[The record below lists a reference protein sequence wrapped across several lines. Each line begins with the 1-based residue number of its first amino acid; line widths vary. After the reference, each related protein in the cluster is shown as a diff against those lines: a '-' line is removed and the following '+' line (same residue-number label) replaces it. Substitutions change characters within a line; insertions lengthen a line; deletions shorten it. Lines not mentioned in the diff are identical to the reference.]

1 MKKLLF
7 VAVAIAGLALVSC
20 NKDQAAVKKLD
31 GAWTVNKAEST
42 TQGVSYDLIG
52 SGDAT
57 MSMTFTACKL
67 KTDEWCNATTTV
79 KFGTFPETTDATV
92 YRVTG
97 DGTTLESKEHADS
110 TTVST
115 MTIVELSKSEMKATM
130 VDGET
135 TTNIEAT
142 KN

>member
-31 GAWTVNKAEST
+31 GAWTVTKAAGT
-42 TQGVSYDLIG
+42 TNGVTYDPVA

-67 KTDEWCNATTTV
+67 KTDEWCNTSSTV
-79 KFGTFPETTDATV
+79 TFGTFPAATTSSV
-92 YRVTG
+92 FRVTG
-97 DGTTLESKEHADS
+97 DGTTMESKEHADS

-115 MTIVELSKSEMKATM
+115 MTINELTKTTMMATM

-135 TTNIEAT
+135 TTVIEAT